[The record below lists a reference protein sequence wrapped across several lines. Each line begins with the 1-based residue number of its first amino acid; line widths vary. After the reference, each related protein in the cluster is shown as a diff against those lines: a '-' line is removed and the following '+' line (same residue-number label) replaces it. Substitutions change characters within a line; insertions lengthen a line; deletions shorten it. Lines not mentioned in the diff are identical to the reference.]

1 MEDYHDVVD
10 VVVERSRGLTVTF
23 ADGHVAELDLMQLR
37 LSCPCAACRSLRERG
52 EPAWPGHGSPTRLQI
67 KDAALHGAWGLNI
80 IWNDDHSTGIYTF
93 ELLREISG
101 WSND

>member
-23 ADGHVAELDLMQLR
+23 ADGHVAELDLMRLR

-52 EPAWPGHGSPTRLQI
+52 EPAWPGHGSPARLQI
-67 KDAALHGAWGLNI
+67 KDAALHGAWGLTL

-93 ELLREISG
+93 ELLREIRG